1 MDRMQRKARKV
12 RKRLDADENLLE
24 SVWQKPKGMHQ
35 KTFDRLRQQEKAANH
50 AAMMALAKQVGML
63 ELERFGLL

>member
-1 MDRMQRKARKV
+1 
-12 RKRLDADENLLE
+12 
-24 SVWQKPKGMHQ
+24 MHQ

-50 AAMMALAKQVGML
+50 AAMIALAKQVGML